1 MLRSRSGSNSGRLRK
16 GEDAVSSSPGS
27 AGRTVI
33 STSRLRL
40 REYVPADV
48 DERAAMF
55 ADKQT
60 MRYYPRIKSRDET
73 VGWIEWNLGSYGKHG
88 FGLWVVELKSTGEF
102 LGECGLVVQEVD
114 GSREIELGY
123 SIKRSHWGK
132 GFAPEASIAVRDHAF
147 EFLGLRRLI
156 SIIHPDNTRSQA
168 VARKVGMRHEKDTQL
183 FGLPQQIYS
192 LDASPHR
199 TTAPAHDLDG
209 R

>member
-16 GEDAVSSSPGS
+16 GEDAVSSSPES
-27 AGRTVI
+27 TGRTVL

-55 ADKQT
+55 ADKRV

-73 VGWIEWNLGSYGKHG
+73 VGWIEWNLSSYKQHG

-132 GFAPEASIAVRDHAF
+132 GFAPEVAIAVRDHGF
-147 EFLGLRRLI
+147 EVLGFRRLV
-156 SIIHPDNTRSQA
+156 SIIHPDNARSQA

-183 FGLPQQIYS
+183 FGLPQQIHS
-192 LDASPHR
+192 LDASPHT
-199 TTAPAHDLDG
+199 TTAPTHDLDG

>member
-1 MLRSRSGSNSGRLRK
+1 
-16 GEDAVSSSPGS
+16 VSDSPGS
-27 AGRTVI
+27 TGRTVI

-40 REYVPADV
+40 REYLPADV

-60 MRYYPRIKSRDET
+60 MRYYPRAKSRDET
-73 VGWIEWNLGSYGKHG
+73 VRWIEWNLGSYMQHG
-88 FGLWVVELKSTGEF
+88 FGLWVVDLKSNGEF

-114 GSREIELGY
+114 GTGEVELGY
-123 SIKRSHWGK
+123 SIKRSHWGQ
-132 GFAPEASIAVRDHAF
+132 GFAPEAAIAVRDHAF
-147 EFLGLRRLI
+147 EVLGLRRLV

-168 VARKVGMRHEKDTQL
+168 VARKVGMRHEKNTQL

-192 LDASPHR
+192 LDASTHA
-199 TTAPAHDLDG
+199 TTAPTHDPDG